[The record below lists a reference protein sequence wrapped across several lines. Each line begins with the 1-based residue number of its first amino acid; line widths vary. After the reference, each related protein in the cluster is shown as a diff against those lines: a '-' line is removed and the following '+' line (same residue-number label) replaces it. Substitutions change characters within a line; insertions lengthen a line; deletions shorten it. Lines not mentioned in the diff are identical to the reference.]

1 MNELE
6 KKIDCILSNFYSKSI
21 FNAVKFDKKPDRQL
35 YSDKI
40 FLEIGKYLEFGSNYD
55 KAELTEAI
63 ENAEKRNE
71 KRKED
76 MKNEM

>member
-6 KKIDCILSNFYSKSI
+6 KKIREILEDTWDDENQALGFQ
-21 FNAVKFDKKPDRQL
+21 F